1 MPNLVPRARTGRSGR
16 ALVTA
21 FALFAAASGLAL
33 TTSPGPAADTEYSQ
47 HQPPP
52 LCSQPH
58 GGACVQQPH
67 PAVHDSTTPI
77 GIDLPTMNRNSHP
90 QGPSQPTGYVT
101 FVITQSAAT
110 PGRVSRPPGWAGP
123 VLSFTPIPGFS
134 TSGSEDII
142 FSKVGSCA

>member
-1 MPNLVPRARTGRSGR
+1 MPTHVPRARTSHSGDSGR

-33 TTSPGPAADTEYSQ
+33 TTTTRAAADVQYSQ
-47 HQPPP
+47 QRPPP

-67 PAVHDSTTPI
+67 PVINDSTTPI

-90 QGPSQPTGYVT
+90 QGPSQPTG
-101 FVITQSAAT
+101 
-110 PGRVSRPPGWAGP
+110 
-123 VLSFTPIPGFS
+123 
-134 TSGSEDII
+134 
-142 FSKVGSCA
+142 